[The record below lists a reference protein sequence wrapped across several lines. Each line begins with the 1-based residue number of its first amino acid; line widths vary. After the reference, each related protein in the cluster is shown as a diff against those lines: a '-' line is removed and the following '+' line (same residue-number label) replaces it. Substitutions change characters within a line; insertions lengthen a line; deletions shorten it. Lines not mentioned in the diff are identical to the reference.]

1 MNPAAPRRG
10 GRYNTSA
17 MFFRARQKLSPEEA
31 RHLAPMRAPLAHA
44 EAVGDEIQVTIR
56 RSPGRFARAVSMFFT
71 LPATRTFRL
80 DPFGARV
87 WNMCDG
93 RTTVGAIAAALARDH
108 GWPADRAE
116 HAVLAFLLQLSE
128 RQLVGF
134 TP

>member
-1 MNPAAPRRG
+1 MNVADPRPV
-10 GRYNTSA
+10 GRYNTTA
-17 MFFRARQKLSPEEA
+17 MFFRSRRKLSTHEA
-31 RHLAPMRAPLAHA
+31 HDLAPVRAPLAVS

-56 RSPGRFARAVSMFFT
+56 RSPGRLARAVSLFFT
-71 LPATRTFRL
+71 LPPTRTFRL

-134 TP
+134 AP